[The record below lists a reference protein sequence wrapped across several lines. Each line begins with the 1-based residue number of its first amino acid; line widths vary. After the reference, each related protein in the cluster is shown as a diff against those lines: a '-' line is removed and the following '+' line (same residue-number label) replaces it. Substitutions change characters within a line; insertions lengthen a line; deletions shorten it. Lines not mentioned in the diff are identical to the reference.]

1 MPLDPIQRRPISD
14 PVRAEF
20 QERVARAVETDPEP
34 FLAVYQAH
42 PDTHG
47 GRYVAADMMKEVFP
61 EFSASREGRTT
72 YNIPLH
78 NSAAVLA
85 SEQFRRAVADTS
97 HPERDTAIFLTG
109 IPGAGK
115 TSAILD
121 NDQLQRNVRVVY
133 EGQLATPGPA
143 IAKIQ
148 AALDAGLEVRIV
160 AIHLQPEV
168 ALENTFG
175 RFEREG
181 RGAGVVAMASV
192 QGNLPSGLAAL
203 HEHFGGKV
211 SLSIFDRRDGMNATK
226 QLAGW
231 GNLAELGSEGD
242 YERIKHRINAA
253 IDRHEAAGTASPAAI
268 REARGLPPLARDRSV
283 HYPDARQPEH
293 PPAGSTARP
302 QHPQLPAAGVQPEAV
317 SQEQATPPPSSTPPT
332 PPTNFAAAA
341 GSQGELSGPPITVRF
356 GDRDN
361 FVGID
366 PARLSQTGP
375 TFRLHAAAT
384 GEPGIRITADMP
396 QHAPGPGNILVK
408 NYGEN
413 TGLAQ
418 ALARSGA
425 FTPQKEVLSGMMVE
439 MKVTHPTLMTYLRQH
454 EQGQEQSQESSP
466 GANLKR
472 SSSGHER

>member
-14 PVRAEF
+14 RRRADF

-34 FLAVYQAH
+34 FLAAYRAH

-61 EFSASREGRTT
+61 EFSASREGRST

-121 NDQLQRNVRVVY
+121 NNQLGQNVRVVY

-148 AALDAGLEVRIV
+148 AALDAGLKVRIV

-192 QGNLPSGLAAL
+192 QGNLPNGLAAI
-203 HEHFGGKV
+203 HEHFGEKV

-231 GNLAELGSEGD
+231 GNLAELRSEGD

-283 HYPDARQPEH
+283 PRPDGRQPEH
-293 PPAGSTARP
+293 PPAGSAARP
-302 QHPQLPAAGVQPEAV
+302 QHPQLPAAGVQPGAV
-317 SQEQATPPPSSTPPT
+317 SPEQATPPPSPTLPT

-341 GSQGELSGPPITVRF
+341 GSQGELQRSARHRSLWRPGQLSLVSIRPGQARRGRRSGCMLRPPASR
-356 GDRDN
+356 GYPDHRRHP
-361 FVGID
+361 
-366 PARLSQTGP
+366 PARARSRQYPRQKLRGEHGIGP
-375 TFRLHAAAT
+375 GARRVRRVYSAKRGFKRDDGRNEGDPSHFDDSPPPARARPGT
-384 GEPGIRITADMP
+384 EPGI
-396 QHAPGPGNILVK
+396 QS
-408 NYGEN
+408 
-413 TGLAQ
+413 
-418 ALARSGA
+418 RS
-425 FTPQKEVLSGMMVE
+425 
-439 MKVTHPTLMTYLRQH
+439 
-454 EQGQEQSQESSP
+454 
-466 GANLKR
+466 
-472 SSSGHER
+472 

>member
-14 PVRAEF
+14 PLRADF
-20 QERVARAVETDPEP
+20 QERIARAVESDPEG
-34 FLAVYQAH
+34 FLAAYRAH

-61 EFSASREGRTT
+61 EFSASREGRST

-85 SEQFRRAVADTS
+85 SEQFRRAVANTS

-121 NDQLQRNVRVVY
+121 NNQLGQNVRVVY
-133 EGQLATPGPA
+133 EGQLASPGPA

-148 AALDAGLEVRIV
+148 AALDAGLKVGIV

-192 QGNLPSGLAAL
+192 QGNLPNGLAAI
-203 HEHFGGKV
+203 HEHFGEKV

-231 GNLAELGSEGD
+231 GNLAELRSEGD

-253 IDRHEAAGTASPAAI
+253 IDRHERAGTASPAAI
-268 REARGLPPLARDRSV
+268 REARGLPPLARDRSLPR
-283 HYPDARQPEH
+283 PDGRQPEH
-293 PPAGSTARP
+293 PPAGSAARP
-302 QHPQLPAAGVQPEAV
+302 QYPQLPAAGVQPGAV
-317 SQEQATPPPSSTPPT
+317 STGPATPPSSPML
-332 PPTNFAAAA
+332 PTNLEAAT
-341 GSQGELSGPPITVRF
+341 GFQGAPGALPVTVRF
-356 GDRDN
+356 GDQDN
-361 FVGID
+361 TVGID
-366 PARLSQTGP
+366 AARPGQTGP

-384 GEPGIRITADMP
+384 GEPGTRITAETP

-425 FTPQKEVLSGMMVE
+425 FTPQKEILGGMLVE
-439 MKVTHPTLMTYLRQH
+439 MKVTHPTLMTDLRRH
-454 EQGQEQSQESSP
+454 EHGQAQSRASHP
-466 GANLKR
+466 IGNPTR
-472 SSSGHER
+472 TGPGHER

>member
-14 PVRAEF
+14 PLRADF

-34 FLAVYQAH
+34 FLAAYRAH

-61 EFSASREGRTT
+61 EFSASREGRST

-85 SEQFRRAVADTS
+85 SEQFRRAVADAR

-121 NDQLQRNVRVVY
+121 NNQLQRNVRVVY

-148 AALDAGLEVRIV
+148 AALDAGLKVRIV

-192 QGNLPSGLAAL
+192 QGNLPIGLTAI
-203 HEHFGGKV
+203 HEHFGEKV

-242 YERIKHRINAA
+242 YERIKHRINAT

-268 REARGLPPLARDRSV
+268 REARGLPPLARDRSL
-283 HYPDARQPEH
+283 HLPDARQSEH
-293 PPAGSTARP
+293 PPTGSAARP
-302 QHPQLPAAGVQPEAV
+302 QHPQLPAAGVQPGAV
-317 SQEQATPPPSSTPPT
+317 NQETATPPPSPT
-332 PPTNFAAAA
+332 PGTYLAAA
-341 GSQGELSGPPITVRF
+341 GFQGEPSGSPITVRF

-361 FVGID
+361 TVSID
-366 PARLSQTGP
+366 PVRPGQPAP
-375 TFRLHAAAT
+375 TLRLHDAAT
-384 GEPGIRITADMP
+384 GEPGNRITADAP
-396 QHAPGPGNILVK
+396 RHAPEPGNVLVK

-413 TGLAQ
+413 TGMAD

-425 FTPQKEVLSGMMVE
+425 FTPQKEVLGGMMVE
-439 MKVTHPTLMTYLRQH
+439 MKVVHPALKTHLHRH
-454 EQGQEQSQESSP
+454 EQGRNQSRESNP
-466 GANLKR
+466 GSNRAR
-472 SSSGHER
+472 RATAYER

>member
-14 PVRAEF
+14 RLRAEF

-34 FLAVYQAH
+34 FLAAYRAH

-121 NDQLQRNVRVVY
+121 NNQLGQNVRVVY

-148 AALDAGLEVRIV
+148 AALDAGLKVQIV

-192 QGNLPSGLAAL
+192 QGNLPNGLTAI
-203 HEHFGGKV
+203 HEQFGEKV

-231 GNLAELGSEGD
+231 GNLAELRSEGD

-253 IDRHEAAGTASPAAI
+253 IDRHEAAGTASPGAI
-268 REARGLPPLARDRSV
+268 REARGLPPLARDRSL
-283 HYPDARQPEH
+283 HHPDARQPEH
-293 PPAGSTARP
+293 PPAGSAARS
-302 QHPQLPAAGVQPEAV
+302 QHPQLSAAGVQPGAV
-317 SQEQATPPPSSTPPT
+317 SPEQATPPPSPT
-332 PPTNFAAAA
+332 PPTNLAT
-341 GSQGELSGPPITVRF
+341 GSSEEPGGQSVTVRF

-361 FVGID
+361 TIGID
-366 PARLSQTGP
+366 LPRPGQPAP
-375 TFRLHAAAT
+375 TFRLHDAAT
-384 GEPGIRITADMP
+384 GEPGTRITADHSR
-396 QHAPGPGNILVK
+396 HAPGPGNVLVK

-413 TGLAQ
+413 TGLAD

-425 FTPQKEVLSGMMVE
+425 FSPQKEVLGGMMVE
-439 MKVTHPTLMTYLRQH
+439 MKVIHPALMTHLHRH
-454 EQGQEQSQESSP
+454 ERGREQSQAFNP
-466 GANLKR
+466 GSNPPRKGT
-472 SSSGHER
+472 GHER

>member
-14 PVRAEF
+14 RLRAEF
-20 QERVARAVETDPEP
+20 QERVARAVESDPEP
-34 FLAVYQAH
+34 FLAAYQAH

-121 NDQLQRNVRVVY
+121 NNQLHQNVRVVY

-148 AALDAGLEVRIV
+148 AALDAGLKVRIV

-192 QGNLPSGLAAL
+192 QGNLPNGLNAI
-203 HEHFGGKV
+203 HEHFGEKV

-231 GNLAELGSEGD
+231 GNLAELRSEGD

-253 IDRHEAAGTASPAAI
+253 IDRHEAAGTASPGAI
-268 REARGLPPLARDRSV
+268 REARGLPPLARDRSL
-283 HYPDARQPEH
+283 HHPDARQPEH
-293 PPAGSTARP
+293 PPAGSAARP
-302 QHPQLPAAGVQPEAV
+302 QHPQLPPAGVQPGAV
-317 SQEQATPPPSSTPPT
+317 SQKQTTPPSPT
-332 PPTNFAAAA
+332 PLSNLAA
-341 GSQGELSGPPITVRF
+341 GSQGEPSSQPVTVRF

-361 FVGID
+361 TVSID
-366 PARLSQTGP
+366 PPRPGQPAP
-375 TFRLHAAAT
+375 TFRLHDAAT
-384 GEPGIRITADMP
+384 GEPGARITADHSR
-396 QHAPGPGNILVK
+396 HAPGPGNVLVN

-413 TGLAQ
+413 TGLAD

-425 FTPQKEVLSGMMVE
+425 FAPQKEVLGGMMVE
-439 MKVTHPTLMTYLRQH
+439 MKVIHPALKTHLHRH
-454 EQGQEQSQESSP
+454 ERGREQSQASNP
-466 GANLKR
+466 GSNPPR
-472 SSSGHER
+472 RGTGHER